1 MNRQRDWNNLSLS
14 LSRTPHIGNNPL
26 LTDSFWMK
34 LFFHQLVTSKF
45 TSKCINRRDKLFR
58 ITHSLAAFNRKNTIL
73 FNLVRSFFRA
83 FLLPERSWIFQSNS
97 RDDDDYLSPVWI
109 VWPEKNRQISINVA
123 QKWFHKKNEW
133 LWHIYKNCLRMWEIW
148 TD

>member
-58 ITHSLAAFNRKNTIL
+58 ITHSLTAFNRKNTIL

-83 FLLPERSWIFQSNS
+83 ILLPERSWIFQSNS

-133 LWHIYKNCLRMWEIW
+133 LWHIYKNLDRLICFQRL
-148 TD
+148 

>member
-58 ITHSLAAFNRKNTIL
+58 ITHSLTAFNRKNTIL

-83 FLLPERSWIFQSNS
+83 ILLPERSWIFQS
-97 RDDDDYLSPVWI
+97 
-109 VWPEKNRQISINVA
+109 KNNGNVNVL
-123 QKWFHKKNEW
+123 KTHST
-133 LWHIYKNCLRMWEIW
+133 LHIYLNFALIFFFILMVILNPNIFSWKILEGIKIAKVI
-148 TD
+148 